1 MRGGSISISAPAA
14 SASRRISAG
23 PRRGRR
29 PSGCGGH
36 GGCALVIVRPTRPG
50 RRARPSWPGGPRQ
63 GRPRRDG
70 PVSTAARSE
79 KFLWRANDVSTFIG
93 SYVRVTDAPL
103 SPALLALLQIIED
116 LCAAI
121 AQGTG
126 LGLFARLLLIP
137 VRRQLRGMAEAVS
150 EAIAESATRAPD
162 ASPIFIPMDP
172 RDAPPDTPPRYA
184 PEATGPTTVADPVPA
199 APVQPPRLEAE
210 TLPQDPRAQLPAAV
224 PAAPSGEDDPAA
236 PRPAPDE
243 AAAPVMAEAGRRAAR
258 TRAAPARNQAASAS
272 PPPVAPA
279 VAALRSVVLAAH
291 RPAAVQK
298 AASEGR
304 VLRVLF
310 VTISKY
316 FITNPP
322 QPPRSLH
329 PIPPPTGWPDV
340 TLQRPRPPVR
350 RSYPAAPCS
359 PCRDPV

>member
-1 MRGGSISISAPAA
+1 M
-14 SASRRISAG
+14 
-23 PRRGRR
+23 
-29 PSGCGGH
+29 
-36 GGCALVIVRPTRPG
+36 
-50 RRARPSWPGGPRQ
+50 
-63 GRPRRDG
+63 
-70 PVSTAARSE
+70 
-79 KFLWRANDVSTFIG
+79 
-93 SYVRVTDAPL
+93 TDAPL

-172 RDAPPDTPPRYA
+172 RDAPPDTPPQDT
-184 PEATGPTTVADPVPA
+184 PEATGPTTVADPMPA

-210 TLPQDPRAQLPAAV
+210 TLPQDPRAQRPAAV

-258 TRAAPARNQAASAS
+258 TWAALVRNQTASAS

-279 VAALRSVVLAAH
+279 FAARCAAAHAPH
-291 RPAAVQK
+291 RPAIVRK
-298 AASEGR
+298 TASR
-304 VLRVLF
+304 DRALRALF
-310 VTISKY
+310 VTIS
-316 FITNPP
+316 
-322 QPPRSLH
+322 
-329 PIPPPTGWPDV
+329 
-340 TLQRPRPPVR
+340 
-350 RSYPAAPCS
+350 
-359 PCRDPV
+359 